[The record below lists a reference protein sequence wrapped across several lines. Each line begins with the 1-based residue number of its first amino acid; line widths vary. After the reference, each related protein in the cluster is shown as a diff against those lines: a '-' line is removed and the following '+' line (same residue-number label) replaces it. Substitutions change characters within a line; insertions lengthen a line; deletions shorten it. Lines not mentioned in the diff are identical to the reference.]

1 MPTFTAKS
9 AKVYVRNKI
18 KLFICLKKYSIAYL
32 DTYKQYLLYNQFNN
46 SYLKIIFICNLFC
59 ILISINKKKICWLYR
74 TKFGNW
80 MYYIHCISFLLNAS
94 ALLHKQLSL
103 VKWCWLINCC
113 NRMTTLGWSI
123 DSNMFPLKY
132 RTYLIPHERYIRR
145 TLDYL
150 YPWYLVIGLLFT
162 VFHVS
167 GITFDAENGTHRFFN
182 LFRM

>member
-1 MPTFTAKS
+1 M
-9 AKVYVRNKI
+9 
-18 KLFICLKKYSIAYL
+18 FICLKKYSIAHL
-32 DTYKQYLLYNQFNN
+32 DTYNQYLLYNQFNN
-46 SYLKIIFICNLFC
+46 SYLKIIFICILFY
-59 ILISINKKKICWLYR
+59 ILIYR
-74 TKFGNW
+74 TQIGNW